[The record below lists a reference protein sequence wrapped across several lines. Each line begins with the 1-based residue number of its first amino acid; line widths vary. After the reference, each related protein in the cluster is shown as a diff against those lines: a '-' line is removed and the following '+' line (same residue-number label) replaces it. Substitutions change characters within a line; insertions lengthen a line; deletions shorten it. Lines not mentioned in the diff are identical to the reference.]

1 MEFKIV
7 LVGDSGVGKTSFI
20 KRHRNGSFDS
30 KYIATQGVDVA
41 PLTFNTN
48 YGLIMFKMW
57 DCAGQEKFGGLRDG
71 YYYNADGAIVMFDLG
86 NKTNSNNINKWV
98 THVKNIVPDV
108 PFVICGNKYDLPDKN
123 IDITTIPLEDNCKLC
138 CVSAKTSFKYE
149 MPFLHLAKKLTKHED
164 LEFIEIPPT
173 ISAKIKPV
181 NAKKISL
188 ITNPNGGVIRVT
200 YEFFDDGEII
210 DQ

>member
-20 KRHRNGSFDS
+20 KRHRNGSFDG
-30 KYIATQGVDVA
+30 KYIATQGVDVV

-48 YGLIMFKMW
+48 YGLITFKIW

-86 NKTNSNNINKWV
+86 SRVTFNNINKWV
-98 THVKNIVPDV
+98 SHVKNIVPDCS
-108 PFVICGNKYDLPDKN
+108 FVICGNKSDLPDKEV
-123 IDITTIPLEDNCKLC
+123 DITNIIILDDNMKLY
-138 CVSAKTSFKYE
+138 CVSAKTSFRYE
-149 MPFLHLAKKLTKHED
+149 MPFLHLAKKLTNHDD
-164 LEFIEIPPT
+164 LEFVEITPT
-173 ISAKIKPV
+173 KSSEVKPST
-181 NAKKISL
+181 KKTSL
-188 ITNPNGGVIRVT
+188 ITNPNGGIIRIT
-200 YEFFDDGEII
+200 YEFFEDGEII